1 MANPIENWLYKGATN
16 PRSYYANMSLL
27 KAMKH
32 EIPFTKN
39 YEGFNPRYVGEGKVN
54 LGKYAQEGL
63 KSLGGGQ
70 YGNIA
75 GGTTGSRALYERF
88 ARGLPYIAKFLKRVP
103 QAGFVSDALFGTD
116 TQGSFARDINQALN
130 VPLKKD
136 GTVQTNIKD
145 YRASQKSNVNQGGGH
160 AAGQS
165 GSRTGSGQI
174 SGPVG
179 MGSAPIRSAPTG
191 PDLTNRARGGLA
203 SLWQR

>member
-16 PRSYYANMSLL
+16 PRSYYANMPLL
-27 KAMKH
+27 EAMKH
-32 EIPFTKN
+32 EIPFTKY

-103 QAGFVSDALFGTD
+103 QAGFASDALFGTD

-145 YRASQKSNVNQGGGH
+145 YRASQKSNVNQGGGSRAAIAGG
-160 AAGQS
+160 AAGASTPSRPS
-165 GSRTGSGQI
+165 GYDAVRKYG
-174 SGPVG
+174 
-179 MGSAPIRSAPTG
+179 
-191 PDLTNRARGGLA
+191 RARGGLA
-203 SLWQR
+203 SLWQRS